1 MKIKLVKIFI
11 AVIHHCGNNNII
23 FQCNKSNSLQECNK
37 NKNIITFHDFVSV
50 VGMHNNLVNF
60 RVIAVVLV

>member
-23 FQCNKSNSLQECNK
+23 FQCNKINSLQEYNK
-37 NKNIITFHDFVSV
+37 NNIITFHDFVSV

-60 RVIAVVLV
+60 KVIVVVLV